1 MSEPKDNIDELRD
14 ISGKVEQDH
23 VDRVLAQWAEVR
35 PDLDT
40 GPVALIA
47 RLGRATAYIDD
58 AVNRG
63 LAEFGL
69 SREAWDVLA
78 SLRRS
83 GPPFRLSPTQLY
95 VGLMRSSGAMTHRLV
110 ALERAGLI
118 RRLPDPADGRGML
131 VELTRRGL
139 ALVDRVAPVHLAKER
154 AMLLALEEPERRA
167 LAELLRKLLRALE
180 LDQPL
185 PPRSG
190 RGGRRRSH
198 VRTARARGR
207 PEGRGGFAPGA
218 DPAATGR

>member
-1 MSEPKDNIDELRD
+1 MPAERELDWGAMSEPKDNIPELRD

-95 VGLMRSSGAMTHRLV
+95 VGLMRSSGARQWSRSAVDIAMARSSPLCLAFV
-110 ALERAGLI
+110 A
-118 RRLPDPADGRGML
+118 
-131 VELTRRGL
+131 
-139 ALVDRVAPVHLAKER
+139 
-154 AMLLALEEPERRA
+154 
-167 LAELLRKLLRALE
+167 
-180 LDQPL
+180 
-185 PPRSG
+185 S
-190 RGGRRRSH
+190 
-198 VRTARARGR
+198 
-207 PEGRGGFAPGA
+207 
-218 DPAATGR
+218 